1 MSGVFLCWRIIFCRS
16 ASGKC
21 GDVHALRVFSLR
33 SKTIRALSHFPSAY
47 TCSSSYSR
55 SYAFVD
61 AELRKRR
68 PFGRR
73 FLFSRIIFCRSASG
87 KCSSSYSKVRT
98 RCGPLTLEY
107 CSPSFPSGKAPSFDM
122 GVLITPP
129 LPAGDV
135 VLKCGIEFTSRGEC
149 CSPSFPSGIP
159 PPLGKS
165 AVLLKC
171 GIHFSSFLIKF
182 ESRIEIIERRTV

>member
-87 KCSSSYSKVRT
+87 KC
-98 RCGPLTLEY
+98 
-107 CSPSFPSGKAPSFDM
+107 
-122 GVLITPP
+122 
-129 LPAGDV
+129 GDVNIQVYV
-135 VLKCGIEFTSRGEC
+135 VLKRGIGCTSRGEC
-149 CSPSFPSGIP
+149 CSPSFRGPHKIACGDFAGSPIRGKALSSNMGILFTP
-159 PPLGKS
+159 
-165 AVLLKC
+165 
-171 GIHFSSFLIKF
+171 FLRVTSYSNV
-182 ESRIEIIERRTV
+182 E

>member
-1 MSGVFLCWRIIFCRS
+1 MSGVFLCLRIIFCRS

-21 GDVHALRVFSLR
+21 GDVNIQVYVVLKRGIGC
-33 SKTIRALSHFPSAY
+33 T
-47 TCSSSYSR
+47 SR
-55 SYAFVD
+55 G
-61 AELRKRR
+61 E
-68 PFGRR
+68 
-73 FLFSRIIFCRSASG
+73 C
-87 KCSSSYSKVRT
+87 
-98 RCGPLTLEY
+98 
-107 CSPSFPSGKAPSFDM
+107 CSPSFPSGKVPSFDM

-182 ESRIEIIERRTV
+182 ESRIEIIERRDLQERAQTPAVQVWVSGA